1 MTGVHVPKS
10 FAGIQFG
17 GYDDGAS
24 ASSGVGYND
33 PTVNLRNEQN
43 GNSVLS
49 ALSASGSTSTNPFDQ
64 PAVSVDIFGGGALL
78 PDASLGMSQNRQQQV
93 HASDVVYQS
102 FQRNFGVCTAPNVT
116 GVVRGAIGNT
126 PTMPASSTGVFGS
139 AGPGGCVGP
148 SSHKFQLQIQ
158 NLSRGNM
165 VLPCKVNLFQGPGA
179 GSYGGIVDPSSR
191 RSSPCS
197 NGPPLGGTGCGTAY
211 GTGATLTGP
220 LANQAI
226 YQAQKGL
233 FNSHNQRRRMDSLA
247 HQVRQQLESAYREAG
262 NQIAAV
268 PQPST
273 A

>member
-1 MTGVHVPKS
+1 MSGGAFVPKS
-10 FAGIQFG
+10 FPIIAYG
-17 GYDDGAS
+17 GADDGAY
-24 ASSGVGYND
+24 GND
-33 PTVNLRNEQN
+33 PTVNLRNEKHGN
-43 GNSVLS
+43 GILS
-49 ALSASGSTSTNPFDQ
+49 AMAASGSASPNPFDQ
-64 PAVSVDIFGGGALL
+64 PTVSVDMFGGGALL
-78 PDASLGMSQNRQQQV
+78 PDGSLGMSQNRQSQV

-126 PTMPASSTGVFGS
+126 PDMPASGTGVFGS

-165 VLPCKVNLFQGPGA
+165 VLPCKVNMFQGPGA
-179 GSYGGIVDPSSR
+179 GSYGGVVDPSAR

-197 NGPPLGGTGCGTAY
+197 NGPPLGGQGCGTAY
-211 GTGATLTGP
+211 GVGTALTGP
-220 LANQAI
+220 LANQAL

-233 FNSHNQRRRMDSLA
+233 VNSHNQRRRMDSLA
-247 HQVRQQLESAYREAG
+247 HQVREQLEAAYREAG
-262 NQIAAV
+262 NQVAAV

-273 A
+273 SSP